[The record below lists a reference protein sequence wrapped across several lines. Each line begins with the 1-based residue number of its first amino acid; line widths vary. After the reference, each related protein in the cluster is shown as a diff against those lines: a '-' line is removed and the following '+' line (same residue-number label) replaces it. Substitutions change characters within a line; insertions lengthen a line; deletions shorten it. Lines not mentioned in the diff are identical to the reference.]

1 MRKINDGK
9 ENLIKEIVL
18 NYIHPIPF
26 CLLLSSVCKSS
37 AEPAGDGEPNQVA
50 GCCSDKNNNLPG

>member
-18 NYIHPIPF
+18 NYIHSIPS
-26 CLLLSSVCKSS
+26 SSVCKSS